1 MTDRALLIEW
11 EGRTGK
17 RAGNIN
23 MKDPKLQCYGWQN
36 MDVTPMLEL
45 RIVEDDR
52 DLSHLEGV
60 EGVTIIE
67 GKTAINQAIDDN
79 FPPVYHL
86 SDEFIYQQHFLQKN
100 KIPATAIDIDQL
112 PDKAQDR
119 LQVLMETHG
128 LKGIAKK
135 ERQHV

>member
-11 EGRTGK
+11 EGHTGK

-36 MDVTPMLEL
+36 MDVSPMLEL
-45 RIVEDDR
+45 RLVEDDR

-60 EGVTIIE
+60 PGVTIIE
-67 GKTAINQAIDDN
+67 GKAAINQAIDDN

-86 SDEFIYQQHFLQKN
+86 SDEFMYQQHFIAKN
-100 KIPATAIDIDQL
+100 KIPATAINIDNL
-112 PDKAQDR
+112 PDKVQDR
-119 LQVLMETHG
+119 LQALKNTHG
-128 LKGIAKK
+128 LKGIGVKQRLK
-135 ERQHV
+135 I